1 MAFLVRRLPGK
12 EGDPMARMKNS
23 VKASSLTET
32 IVAALIL
39 LITFRVTM
47 ETLGRLMVRA
57 GSEGREIVCISALQ
71 QCCRINR
78 DDFLSGQP
86 EIQEYEWGELQIKR
100 EPYAYG
106 LYQVTLRAKIRE
118 GEREI
123 VFTYLREE

>member
-1 MAFLVRRLPGK
+1 M
-12 EGDPMARMKNS
+12 
-23 VKASSLTET
+23 
-32 IVAALIL
+32 
-39 LITFRVTM
+39 
-47 ETLGRLMVRA
+47 
-57 GSEGREIVCISALQ
+57 GSEFWLLEFLHDFLRQ

>member
-1 MAFLVRRLPGK
+1 
-12 EGDPMARMKNS
+12 MKNS
-23 VKASSLTET
+23 VKASSLAET

-39 LITFRVTM
+39 LITFMVTM

-86 EIQEYEWGELQIKR
+86 EIREYEWGELQIKR

-106 LYQVTLRAKIRE
+106 LYQVILRAKIRE